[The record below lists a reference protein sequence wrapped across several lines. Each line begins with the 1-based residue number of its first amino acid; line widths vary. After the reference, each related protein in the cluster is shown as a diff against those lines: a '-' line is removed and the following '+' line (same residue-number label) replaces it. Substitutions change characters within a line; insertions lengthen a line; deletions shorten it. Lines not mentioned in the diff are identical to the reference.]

1 MNFVQTNP
9 DSSSE
14 KCILSKQ
21 TAPSETI
28 KHQRDKQNTLFIA
41 LIFNYLTHLKTA
53 NILPR

>member
-21 TAPSETI
+21 TAPSEAI
-28 KHQRDKQNTLFIA
+28 KHQRDKQIFMFIA
-41 LIFNYLTHLKTA
+41 LEFSYLA
-53 NILPR
+53 